1 MNVIQQGTLFTLFIF
16 GHAIPILGVLSF
28 VRAWALFPIL
38 KDDQGECIEQKNR
51 IKVTAL
57 DIRVSELLDERQ
69 GDSLKKVQSPIITST
84 VVGSTETVYSLD
96 KQDEISKVE
105 GCTIITDLTDP
116 NRIQRFAIDEEKG
129 SSSEVKKA
137 SYLPAKLRRVVQRT
151 KYWFQW
157 RSSIDF
163 SKPGGVECFALMF
176 LSAVIFL
183 YFLAF
188 LSFGI
193 ITLGLYLNFHHPDIL
208 REEEISSFWAGAF
221 LATSAFVNNGMSL
234 VDASMVP
241 FQRE

>member
-38 KDDQGECIEQKNR
+38 KDGQVECIKEKEQVK
-51 IKVTAL
+51 ITAL
-57 DIRVSELLDERQ
+57 DIRVSELLDERE
-69 GDSLKKVQSPIITST
+69 GGTLKKAQSPIITST
-84 VVGSTETVYSLD
+84 VVGSTETVCSLD

-129 SSSEVKKA
+129 SSSVKKA
-137 SYLPAKLRRVVQRT
+137 SYLPARLRGLVQKT
-151 KYWFQW
+151 SNWIKW

-163 SKPGGVECFALMF
+163 GKPGGVECFALLF
-176 LSAVIFL
+176 LSALIFL

-193 ITLGLYLNFHHPDIL
+193 ITLGLYLNFHHPEIL
-208 REEEISSFWAGAF
+208 RDEGISSFWAGAF